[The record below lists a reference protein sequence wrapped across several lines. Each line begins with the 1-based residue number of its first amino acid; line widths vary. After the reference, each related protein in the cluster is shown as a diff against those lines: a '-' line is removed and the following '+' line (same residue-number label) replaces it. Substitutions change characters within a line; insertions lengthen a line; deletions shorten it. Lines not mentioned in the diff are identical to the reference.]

1 MENQRVRLTKAL
13 LKNALIHILQKKP
26 IEKITIYELCDQA
39 QINRTTF
46 YKYYGSQYDL
56 LNDIENDLFSE
67 LDRHLA
73 AIDQEELDNL
83 KQVMEYLLEEQEKC
97 TVLIN
102 TVPDQ
107 EFSEKL
113 FSLPAVHALMQGR
126 IPGSFTAKQKE
137 YARIFIFQGGYAIIR
152 QWLNDKNRES
162 PEEIAETINRLV
174 SMLLHGAPGPSA

>member
-113 FSLPAVHALMQGR
+113 FSLPADAPCAEAVDTADGSWKRTVSSKGAGGVTALCPVESRLYLGLA
-126 IPGSFTAKQKE
+126 GSEKV
-137 YARIFIFQGGYAIIR
+137 R
-152 QWLNDKNRES
+152 
-162 PEEIAETINRLV
+162 
-174 SMLLHGAPGPSA
+174 SANL